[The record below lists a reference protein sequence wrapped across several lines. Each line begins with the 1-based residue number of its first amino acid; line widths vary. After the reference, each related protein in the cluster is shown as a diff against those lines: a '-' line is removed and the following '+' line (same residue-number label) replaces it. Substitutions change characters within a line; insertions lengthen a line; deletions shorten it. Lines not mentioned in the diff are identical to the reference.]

1 MTEAQIRK
9 IVVETAEAYLG
20 CNEKDGSH
28 KKIINIYN
36 TQRPLPRGY
45 AVKYTDNWCATFV
58 SAMGV
63 QLGMSD
69 IILPECSCNE
79 MIKLYKAAGRWQ
91 EKDDYI
97 PAPGDIAMFDWQDS
111 GKGDNTGGADHTG
124 IVARIVGDTLHI
136 IEGNKN
142 DAVEY
147 RKISVNGK
155 HIRGYC
161 LPDFASE
168 ATQEEP
174 KQKVCTLELPVLKKG
189 SKGEDVK
196 ALQILLIGY
205 GYKMENNGKTYGA
218 DGSFGAAT
226 EKALKA
232 FQKDNGLKDDGV
244 CGPKTWAKL
253 LGLTE

>member
-9 IVVETAEAYLG
+9 IVVDAAEAYLG

-28 KKIINIYN
+28 KKIIDIYN
-36 TQRPLPRGY
+36 TQKPLPRGY

-69 IILPECSCNE
+69 TILPECSCNE
-79 MIKLYKAAGRWQ
+79 MIKLYKAAGRW
-91 EKDDYI
+91 EERDDYTPK
-97 PAPGDIAMFDWQDS
+97 PADIVMFDWQDD

-124 IVARIVGDTLHI
+124 IIARTVGDTLYI

-147 RKISVNGK
+147 RLVEVNGK
-155 HIRGYC
+155 NIRGYC
-161 LPDFASE
+161 LPDFASL
-168 ATQEEP
+168 ATKEEP
-174 KQKVCTLELPVLKKG
+174 KQKVCALELPVLKKG
-189 SKGEDVK
+189 DKNATVK
-196 ALQILLIGY
+196 AMQILLIGY
-205 GYKMENNGKTYGA
+205 GYKMQNKGKTYGA

-226 EKALKA
+226 ENALKA
-232 FQKDNGLKDDGV
+232 FQKDNDLEDDGV

-253 LGLTE
+253 LGVTK